1 MIIMFVI
8 MRACDL
14 EVLTVL
20 VPHLASLAVEHVETA
35 GRSVHVLARTCASE
49 AACLGCGVVSRRVHS
64 HYQRKLA
71 DTASGG
77 QEVLIH
83 LRARRF
89 FCSSGACAKVTFA
102 EQVPGLTVRYG
113 RRTCGLDD
121 VLQAVAMAL
130 GGRAG
135 ARLTGRLACAVSRS
149 SLIRLI
155 RAAPGPDPRTP
166 LVLGVDDFALRKGHV
181 YGTVL
186 VDIETRRPVDV
197 LRSDPPSRSGPGWKP
212 IRARRSSA
220 ATAAAATPRA
230 PLRARRWRPRS
241 PTGGICGT
249 TWPKPSNGPSPGT
262 ARACKNHRQIPDPG
276 RRRRNPRQLLRQAWP
291 HGPGPGMPTSTP
303 RWPAA

>member
-1 MIIMFVI
+1 MFVI

-102 EQVPGLTVRYG
+102 EQVPGLTGPLRPADLRPG
-113 RRTCGLDD
+113 RRAAGRGDGPGRPGRRAADREAGLRGEP
-121 VLQAVAMAL
+121 LVADPADPRRARP
-130 GGRAG
+130 GPEDAAG
-135 ARLTGRLACAVSRS
+135 AR
-149 SLIRLI
+149 
-155 RAAPGPDPRTP
+155 
-166 LVLGVDDFALRKGHV
+166 
-181 YGTVL
+181 
-186 VDIETRRPVDV
+186 RR
-197 LRSDPPSRSGPGWKP
+197 
-212 IRARRSSA
+212 
-220 ATAAAATPRA
+220 
-230 PLRARRWRPRS
+230 
-241 PTGGICGT
+241 
-249 TWPKPSNGPSPGT
+249 
-262 ARACKNHRQIPDPG
+262 
-276 RRRRNPRQLLRQAWP
+276 
-291 HGPGPGMPTSTP
+291 
-303 RWPAA
+303 